1 MISLLIVIFKRL
13 INKKILKFNVVRLK
27 FLKLLQYI
35 LRKINTVWIIFYIV
49 IEFKL
54 DVLKNI
60 VQIADTFYFF

>member
-1 MISLLIVIFKRL
+1 MTSLLIVIFKRL